1 MSAPLLEIRDV
12 AVEFGVSGGTV
23 RALDG
28 VSLTVN
34 PGETVAVVGESGCG
48 KTTLARAVL
57 GLQSLSKEAFC
68 WQDRKFTAW
77 IAGPP
82 RRLEWFG
89 KIRTPA

>member
-1 MSAPLLEIRDV
+1 VSAPAAVQTLLSVEDV
-12 AVEFGVSGGTV
+12 RVEFDTPGGTV

-57 GLQSLSKEAFC
+57 GLQPLA
-68 WQDRKFTAW
+68 
-77 IAGPP
+77 AGAIHLDGAIV
-82 RRLEWFG
+82 RGTTRVNAQRVG
-89 KIRTPA
+89 MV